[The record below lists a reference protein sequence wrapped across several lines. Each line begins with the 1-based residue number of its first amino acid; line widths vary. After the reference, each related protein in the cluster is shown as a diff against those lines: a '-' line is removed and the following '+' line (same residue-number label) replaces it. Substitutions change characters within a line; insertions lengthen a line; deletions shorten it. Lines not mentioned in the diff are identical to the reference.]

1 MMNFIE
7 EKKDEEEIPVI
18 KRLVVSNYPNP
29 FNPITTI
36 AFSLP
41 RDSDV
46 KIEVFNIKGQKVKE
60 LYNEFTL
67 KGHHTVLWNGQDDKG
82 RSVSSGIY
90 FYRVQTVD
98 VIITK
103 KMILLK

>member
-1 MMNFIE
+1 
-7 EKKDEEEIPVI
+7 
-18 KRLVVSNYPNP
+18 
-29 FNPITTI
+29 
-36 AFSLP
+36 
-41 RDSDV
+41 V

-60 LYNEFTL
+60 LYNEFTM